1 MTKFCSVI
9 MACLLMAACSN
20 DTANNKAG
28 STTNNNP
35 STETNSNPPTEAA
48 AAPGTA
54 KHVKASA
61 IAPLVGLWAYT
72 LAITDDLAR
81 KKDYEGRWIQFESD
95 QTFTNGKW
103 GKEMNAGT
111 FEYDFLTK
119 ILKLYYKNQKD
130 GTFDW
135 KLKIDNDV
143 MIWLGNADINQTGD
157 QIRMARATERPQDI
171 Q

>member
-1 MTKFCSVI
+1 MTKLCSVI
-9 MACLLMAACSN
+9 MLCLLMAACST
-20 DTANNKAG
+20 DTSNNEAG
-28 STTNNNP
+28 S
-35 STETNSNPPTEAA
+35 STNSSSETTSKPSAGT
-48 AAPGTA
+48 PGTA

-72 LAITDDLAR
+72 LAMTDDLAR
-81 KKDYEGRWIQFESD
+81 KKDYEGRWIQFEAD

-103 GKEMNAGT
+103 GDQTNSGT
-111 FEYDFLTK
+111 FEYDMTTK

-143 MIWLGNADINQTGD
+143 MIWLGNADINQSGD
-157 QIRMARATERPQDI
+157 QIRMARTAERPQDI